1 MNKIIQ
7 IGQEKYNITSDDN
20 YLDEVGN
27 SFEPHMLELYS
38 ILVDNNDIVADI
50 GANIGL
56 ASIWFSKNAKQS
68 YAFEPSQTT
77 FKILKENLILARAD
91 NVVAS
96 NVGIGSKNEVLT
108 ITFAKNN
115 RSGAFV
121 SDTTKLSEDHITE
134 KINIIKLDDF
144 FENLSVKPNF
154 LKIDVEGYEIKVL
167 EGAIN
172 LLEFCKPTVV
182 MEMNAFCLNV
192 LHRVCLPEFID
203 KMKLIFPFLYA
214 IDANNKSILN
224 LHVQEEAY
232 AAMHHHIV
240 HRRYPNLVGGFT
252 KSIPEKLLDLVSKNS
267 TTKFLGEYRQGNL
280 EFKLTGWSDREPT
293 HIWSEGELC
302 SMEFNIPENTKVLEK
317 LILKGFSNGIQRINF
332 ILNGKSIYKTTLT
345 GAPQEIEIQM
355 PSGAFKTGLNKIELE
370 LPDAKVPD
378 NGDSRKLGFA
388 LQSIQIDSAAA

>member
-1 MNKIIQ
+1 M
-7 IGQEKYNITSDDN
+7 
-20 YLDEVGN
+20 
-27 SFEPHMLELYS
+27 
-38 ILVDNNDIVADI
+38 
-50 GANIGL
+50 
-56 ASIWFSKNAKQS
+56 
-68 YAFEPSQTT
+68 
-77 FKILKENLILARAD
+77 
-91 NVVAS
+91 
-96 NVGIGSKNEVLT
+96 
-108 ITFAKNN
+108 
-115 RSGAFV
+115 
-121 SDTTKLSEDHITE
+121 
-134 KINIIKLDDF
+134 
-144 FENLSVKPNF
+144 
-154 LKIDVEGYEIKVL
+154 KIDVEGYEIKVL